1 MTRAFVSG
9 LCALVLFSVSSVAA
23 TGSAGGWPLLEELVR
38 EAPARQVGQPGNAV
52 IDQWVEQLFQ
62 QHVEASGGLDSAAY
76 AAAEAE
82 MEAAIGKVLAAREDI
97 YLKDVSPALFANGDS
112 ALTAPKRSFW
122 APIVRDPKP
131 VLFVLTLALIL
142 LSSAFYFQRRKSLL
156 VVAAGVLCALGALIY
171 ASWQERASGAEELTV
186 DGVNVDRQ
194 FNEAAENFL
203 SLANAQRQAVSGHWN
218 RGRLKHYTGAFLP
231 GEATIRAGGKSA
243 RIYQMAPNMVDPA
256 NLPDLRLDTNIF
268 YLGNGSFEN
277 LRGLDLTGG
286 VAVLEFNSGR
296 EWISAAEAG
305 ADAIIF
311 LEPEGEAT
319 LTSFQAFTKVSNTPL
334 SMPRFYLKRAD
345 AKALFGSGFDTV
357 GRLGSA
363 VLAQEPAQWQ
373 RLPVYTDWLYI
384 PGSDPSLSGEL
395 VHVQAYKDA
404 SSIVPELSPGAESAM
419 NLVAVAE
426 LLETFAANPP
436 LRPVLV
442 SVVNDHCNALNG
454 EYVFSSYAFT
464 PVAPLVEEMERLEQ
478 LRSQQLLVSRVFS
491 QESDK
496 TLMDYLRDSIER
508 VGGRSFTVKQPAVNY
523 LTMRRNTLRG
533 QYNQLVFEIDTE
545 DLTDAEIADRRSQ
558 LAAIQEQVDE
568 VVRLL
573 GLFNRFGHQTH
584 YSDLGEDGR
593 SSLARLFRRLESDS
607 SKEARLVEDERRLLV
622 NNLMMRNRLAPEASA
637 AGVSDYRDFFDRA
650 FPPLEALAA
659 FNLDLGAGGE
669 ELGFFY
675 MGQMRPIH
683 PRFRRADELA
693 NQRSRRLARLTL
705 TLAGEIAE
713 ETGEPTFLRDTI
725 LGAGGQPWH
734 THLGTRLAFGS
745 AAFHQFVRPGLTLTT
760 VADQHPL
767 LYTPDDSLENLD
779 RSLVERQLRRTN
791 TFLSRLISDPRL
803 SGTIQRRGRAQPFSV
818 ELTVR
823 KMDRFSVEIPRTVLS
838 NAVVFGFPPSVTP
851 QVEPLLNLGQVR
863 QFPILMADEVGR
875 LNLRGELWHNS
886 SLLAFGF
893 TDDFG
898 AVNAAQD
905 LGENE
910 RRFTSSLALTANVAF
925 AHRSIV
931 TFECE
936 KTDILGFTDPLTLI
950 PLESVDVLDGRSD
963 TRPRHFS
970 VAGIETPAV
979 GKRIPLAFDGTASI
993 FVSPGIPFKL
1003 RSGSI
1008 IAINT
1013 TPESLM
1019 GVGFRSDSRIIR
1031 DLPLVMGRDYER
1043 LSRSRLDL
1051 LASKGVSSDSAE
1063 SFNIEAATVLT
1074 EMAADPDPGDRLV
1087 LSEVA
1092 RGLSFQSYQQTV
1104 DTINDLVKAVVIL
1117 LALVVPFCFFLVKL
1131 LCPFT
1136 DVNRQILM
1144 FMGVFAFFALA
1155 LYFIQPAFHVGD
1167 RPEIVILAFVILGLA
1182 FFVGSVIL
1190 GKFNTAM
1197 NQAVEQSQL
1206 AESPEAPQGR
1216 LAGVAFMVGVNNMK
1230 RRRIRTSLTCATII
1244 LVTFTILSVISV
1256 RQDAE
1261 PLRLRVGAEAP
1272 YNGLV
1277 FVNPGLSPID
1287 PLQLSRLRAHFGDR
1301 AETVVR
1307 TWTSRQDE
1315 FGGYMPFRF
1324 TPATQRE
1331 GARLRHLDVPLL
1343 LGVESGDK
1351 HFITDLETPE
1361 FMAEGGRWFSS
1372 NDAEEVILSRRMA
1385 ELIGISGEDF
1395 VGESLILNG
1404 RPYAIVALM
1413 EDEAI
1418 SELRDLR
1425 NLPFLPLKV
1434 DASQLAEGDS
1444 DSAGDITQMPGIS
1457 TASTLEVAILPV
1469 DTARSLGFTTNR
1481 VLSVKYLVLDG
1492 ETEADA
1498 ATRLWNDAQQFLR
1511 FQNAYLAVG
1520 LTDPVDR
1527 GDDRPPLESGEYAIA
1542 SSTTAQVG
1550 GVLKIAIPV
1559 ILAATIILNTML
1571 GSVMERKK
1579 EISIYNAIGLN
1590 PTHVMVFFLAEALVF
1605 GLVGAVA
1612 GYFIGQGLSVVVGQ
1626 FVEINL
1632 NYSSLSVMVVIFLT
1646 ISTVML
1652 STLYPAAL
1660 AAKAAV
1666 PSGQRKWSLPRPEG
1680 DEISLKFPFS
1690 YDSRRILGI
1699 CAYLNDFMQQN
1710 SEASTGKFLSKLR
1723 VIGRVPSTSGPEDD
1737 SLDNH
1742 SILTPG
1748 ESLAMV
1754 YDIAPIPFDL
1764 GVNQKMEVYA
1774 DYDSRVK
1781 AHMLSVHITR
1791 ESGDRDSWTTVNQP
1805 FLEALRK
1812 RLLGWRSQKAE
1823 TQEAYFVAGEKLFE
1837 DTELLRTC
1845 DGDSAGINPKPTT
1858 PGQST

>member
-1 MTRAFVSG
+1 MRRAFST
-9 LCALVLFSVSSVAA
+9 ALGALILYAVTAVAA
-23 TGSAGGWPLLEELVR
+23 ESPSAGWPLLEELVN
-38 EAPARQVGQPGNAV
+38 EAPARQVGQPGNV
-52 IDQWVEQLFQ
+52 FIDQWVEQLFQ
-62 QHVEASGGLDSAAY
+62 RHVEASGGLDAAAY
-76 AAAEAE
+76 AAAEAK
-82 MEAAIGKVLAAREDI
+82 MEKAISTVLAAREDI
-97 YLKDVSPALFANGDS
+97 YLKDVSPALFVSDDAV
-112 ALTAPKRSFW
+112 LTASKRSFW
-122 APIVRDPKP
+122 APILRNPKP

-142 LSSAFYFQRRKSLL
+142 LGSAFYFQRRKSLL
-156 VVAAGVLCALGALIY
+156 VVGGVVVGLFAALIY
-171 ASWQERASGAEELTV
+171 ASWQARVSGAGEVTA
-186 DGVNVDRQ
+186 DGVNVDEQ
-194 FNEAAENFL
+194 FNEAAQAML
-203 SLANAQRQAVSGHWN
+203 QLAAAQREAVAGHWQ
-218 RGRLKHYTGAFLP
+218 RGRLRHYTGAFIP
-231 GEATIRAGGKSA
+231 GEGTIRAGASEA
-243 RIYQMAPNMVDPA
+243 RIYQLAPNLVEPA
-256 NLPDLRLDTNIF
+256 NLPANRMEAQVF
-268 YLGNGSFEN
+268 YLGNGRFEN
-277 LRGLDLTGG
+277 LRGLDLTGA
-286 VAVLEFNSGR
+286 VVVLEFNSGR
-296 EWISAAEAG
+296 EWLSAVESGAEAV
-305 ADAIIF
+305 IF
-311 LEPEGEAT
+311 VEPEGDA
-319 LTSFQAFTKVSNTPL
+319 LVTSFQAFSKVSNTPL
-334 SMPRFYLKRAD
+334 SIPRFYLKRDD
-345 AKALFGSGFDTV
+345 AVALFGENFATV
-357 GRLGSA
+357 GAIGDA
-363 VLAQEPAQWQ
+363 VLAQQPAEWR

-384 PGSDPSLSGEL
+384 PGTDPELASEL

-404 SSIVPELSPGAESAM
+404 ASIVPELSPGAESAM

-426 LLETFAANPP
+426 LLENFAANPP

-464 PVAPLVEEMERLEQ
+464 PVQPLVEEMERLDQ
-478 LRSQQLLVSRVFS
+478 LRSQQLLVERVFS
-491 QESDK
+491 QDSGRA
-496 TLMDYLRDSIER
+496 LMDYLRDSIER

-533 QYNQLVFEIDTE
+533 HYNQLIFEIDTMNLSE
-545 DLTDAEIADRRSQ
+545 AEIADRRRQ
-558 LAAIQEQVDE
+558 LADIQTQVDE

-573 GLFNRFGHQTH
+573 GLFNRFGHQT
-584 YSDLGEDGR
+584 YYGDLDDEGR
-593 SSLARLFRRLESDS
+593 ESLVRLFKRLKDAAG
-607 SKEARLVEDERRLLV
+607 KEARLVEDERRLMV
-622 NNLMMRNRLAPEASA
+622 NNLLLRTRVAPALSA
-637 AGVSDYRDFFDRA
+637 AEVSGFRSFFDRA
-650 FPPLEALAA
+650 FPPVNSLAG
-659 FNLDLGAGGE
+659 FNLDLGAGNE

-675 MGQMRPIH
+675 MGQVRPSH
-683 PRFRRADELA
+683 PRYRRADDLA
-693 NQRSRRLARLTL
+693 NQRSRRIARLTL
-705 TLAGEIAE
+705 TVADEMAE
-713 ETGEPTFLRDTI
+713 ESGEPAFLRDTI

-734 THLGTRLAFGS
+734 THLGTRMAFGS
-745 AAFHQFVRPGLTLTT
+745 AAFHQFTRPGLTLTT

-767 LYTPDDSLENLD
+767 LYTPDDTLENLD
-779 RSLVERQLRRTN
+779 RALVERQLQRTN
-791 TFLSRLISDPRL
+791 ALLPRLINDPRL
-803 SGTIQRRGRAQPFSV
+803 SATVQRRGQILPFSI

-823 KMDRFSVEIPRTVLS
+823 QMDRFSVEIPRTVLA
-838 NAVVFGFPPSVTP
+838 NAVVLGSPWQPPQT
-851 QVEPLLNLGQVR
+851 EPLLNLGQVR
-863 QFPILMADEVGR
+863 PLPTLMADEVGR
-875 LNLRGELWHNS
+875 LNVRGELWQS
-886 SLLAFGF
+886 ASLLAFGF
-893 TDDFG
+893 NEDFS
-898 AVNAAQD
+898 AMTAALD

-910 RRFTSSLALTANVAF
+910 RRFASTLALTARVAF
-925 AHRSIV
+925 AHRSVV
-931 TFECE
+931 TFESE
-936 KTDILGFTDPLTLI
+936 KTDVLGFTDPLTLV
-950 PLESVDVLDGRSD
+950 PLETVDVLDGRSD

-970 VAGIETPAV
+970 VAGVMSSAL
-979 GKRIPLAFDGTASI
+979 GKQFPLAFDGTASV

-1003 RSGSI
+1003 RSGNI

-1013 TPESLM
+1013 TPEELL
-1019 GVGFRSDSRIIR
+1019 GVGFPSNSGIIR
-1031 DLPLVMGRDYER
+1031 DLPLVMARDYQR

-1063 SFNIEAATVLT
+1063 EFNREAVTVLQ
-1074 EMAADPDPGDRLV
+1074 ELAVDPDPGDRLI

-1092 RGLSFQSYQQTV
+1092 RGLSFQSYRQTV

-1131 LCPFT
+1131 ITPFT

-1277 FVNPGLSPID
+1277 FVNPGLAPID

-1324 TPATQRE
+1324 IPAQLRE
-1331 GARLRHLDVPLL
+1331 GARLRALDVPLL
-1343 LGVESGDK
+1343 LGVELGDRD
-1351 HFITDLETPE
+1351 FIASLDAPE
-1361 FMAEGGRWFSS
+1361 FMAEGGRWFSA

-1385 ELIGISGEDF
+1385 DLLGISSDDFAGER
-1395 VGESLILNG
+1395 LMLNG
-1404 RPYAIVALM
+1404 RPYEIVALF
-1413 EDEAI
+1413 EDEAV

-1434 DASQLAEGDS
+1434 DASQLAEGDT
-1444 DSAGDITQMPGIS
+1444 DSVGDITQMPGIS

-1481 VLSVKYLVLDG
+1481 VLSIKYLILEG

-1498 ATRLWNDAQQFLR
+1498 AQRLWRDAQQFLR

-1520 LTDPVDR
+1520 LTQPVDR
-1527 GDDRPPLESGEYAIA
+1527 GEDRPPLEPGEYAIA

-1612 GYFIGQGLSVVVGQ
+1612 GYFIGQGLSVIVGQ

-1660 AAKAAV
+1660 AARAAV

-1699 CAYLNDFMQQN
+1699 CAFLNDFMQQN
-1710 SEASTGKFLSKLR
+1710 SEASTGKFLAKLR
-1723 VIGRVPSTSGPEDD
+1723 AIGRVPSQSSPDDD

-1742 SILTPG
+1742 SILKPG

-1774 DYDSRVK
+1774 DYDPRVK
-1781 AHMLSVHITR
+1781 AHMLSVHLTR

-1812 RLLGWRSQKAE
+1812 RLLGWRSQRPE
-1823 TQEAYFVAGEKLFE
+1823 VQESYFVAGEKLFE
-1837 DTELLRTC
+1837 DAELLSTH
-1845 DGDSAGINPKPTT
+1845 AGFGAATQ
-1858 PGQST
+1858 PGEASS